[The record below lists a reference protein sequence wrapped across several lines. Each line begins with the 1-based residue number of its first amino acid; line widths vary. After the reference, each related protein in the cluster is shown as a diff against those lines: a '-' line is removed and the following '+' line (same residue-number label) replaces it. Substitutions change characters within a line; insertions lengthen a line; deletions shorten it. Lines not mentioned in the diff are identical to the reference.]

1 MIDFLLLE
9 MIWFIMMAQVEDV
22 LELLEEL
29 GIIPDEVRE
38 RILGEKDLE
47 VLTAWL
53 RLAAKTNSIEE
64 FQSKM

>member
-1 MIDFLLLE
+1 MIDFLLSE

>member
-1 MIDFLLLE
+1 MIDFLPSG

>member
-1 MIDFLLLE
+1 MIDFLLSE
-9 MIWFIMMAQVEDV
+9 MIWFIMMAQAEDV

>member
-1 MIDFLLLE
+1 MIDFLLSE
-9 MIWFIMMAQVEDV
+9 MIWFIIMAQVEDV

-38 RILGEKDLE
+38 RMLGEKDLE

-64 FQSKM
+64 FQFKM

>member
-1 MIDFLLLE
+1 MIDFLLSE
-9 MIWFIMMAQVEDV
+9 MIWFIMMAQAEDV

-29 GIIPDEVRE
+29 GVIPDEVRE
-38 RILGEKDLE
+38 RILREKDLD

>member
-1 MIDFLLLE
+1 MIDFLPSG
-9 MIWFIMMAQVEDV
+9 MIWFIMMAQAEDV

>member
-1 MIDFLLLE
+1 MV
-9 MIWFIMMAQVEDV
+9 AQVEDF

-29 GIIPDEVRE
+29 GVIPDEVRE
-38 RILGEKDLE
+38 RILREKDLD